1 MPSLE
6 IVVPAF
12 NEAGRLESGFL
23 ALKKWLCGNGFPD
36 AKICIAE
43 NGSRDATPEIADAL
57 ARRHAGT
64 RVLHLPKADLAGALL
79 CAWKSSD
86 AKILGYCDADMSTD
100 LSHIA
105 EALEILKA
113 RKNCVLVSG
122 SRHLPGACVVGR
134 NFRRRVV
141 SRIYAACVNFA
152 LGTHFTDSACG
163 FKFLRRAWFEEIAET
178 AVARDF
184 ALGAELMWLA
194 EKRSADSLVEIP
206 VRWTECAGTHVR
218 LLPTIFSSAK
228 NVLKV
233 KFTHQIRF
241 RRSAK

>member
-1 MPSLE
+1 MLSFE

-12 NEAGRLESGFL
+12 NEAGRLETGFL
-23 ALKKWLCGNGFPD
+23 ALKKWLCGNGFSE
-36 AKICIAE
+36 AGICIAE
-43 NGSRDATPEIADAL
+43 NGSCDATPEIADAL
-57 ARRHAGT
+57 ARRYTGT
-64 RVLHLPKADLAGALL
+64 RVLHLPKADLANALL
-79 CAWKSSD
+79 CAWKSSQ

-100 LSHIA
+100 LTHIA
-105 EALEILKA
+105 EALEIL
-113 RKNCVLVSG
+113 RTRENCVLVSG

-134 NFRRRVV
+134 NFRRRAV

-152 LGTHFTDSACG
+152 LNTHFTDSACG

-178 AVARDF
+178 PVARDF

-206 VRWTECAGTHVR
+206 VRWTERAGTHVR

-233 KFTHQIRF
+233 KFAHRPPS
-241 RRSAK
+241 RRPWK